1 MVARQSWVKIALL
14 FAVTAGSC
22 ASIWS
27 TYSRHK
33 TVEELQRFA
42 ASYPTLNL
50 SVREQHLTFSNR
62 ALGRAELTNAEIHH
76 REDATLVHAKEM
88 RFGAY
93 HFSDATFTVRRPKT
107 AIKIGLGEALNPKTE
122 ITIFPSA
129 QSVSQWMVDI
139 ESQSLGTLAKQW
151 GFTNA
156 DALSSTQ
163 VAGAITIAIP
173 DAPKYQ
179 PYATVQLVFDR
190 WPLPKWPDAAALFGT
205 TIAVG
210 GRLRPSNDVNRW
222 EVQRAEVTT
231 GVFPLKGTGALM
243 FGNSTRL
250 SVSVKGQRTCEEL
263 STLLPPST
271 TQHTVARYVAAQL
284 ATAAPSLTNEV
295 APAKPKE
302 SVELSMHL
310 DLIDGPSPSCQVR
323 FHLSG
328 GCGLLERLSTLE

>member
-1 MVARQSWVKIALL
+1 MVTRQSWVKIALL
-14 FAVTAGSC
+14 FAVTAGGC

-27 TYSRHK
+27 TYRRHK

-42 ASYPTLNL
+42 ANYPPLNL

-62 ALGRAELTNAEIHH
+62 ALGRAELTDTEVHT

-93 HFSDATFTVRRPKT
+93 HFSDATFAVRRPKT
-107 AIKIGLGEALNPKTE
+107 AIKIGLGESPTPKTE

-129 QSVSQWMVDI
+129 HGASQWIFDI
-139 ESQSLGTLAKQW
+139 GSQSLGALSKQW
-151 GFTNA
+151 GFANT
-156 DALSSTQ
+156 DALIATQ
-163 VAGAITIAIP
+163 VAGVITFAIP
-173 DAPKYQ
+173 DAPNNK

-190 WPLPKWPDAAALFGT
+190 WPLPKWPYAATLFGT

-210 GRLRPSNDVNRW
+210 GRLRPSNDANRW

-231 GVFPLKGTGALM
+231 GVFPLKGTGTLTLKD
-243 FGNSTRL
+243 SPHL

-271 TQHTVARYVAAQL
+271 LQQTVKQYVETVTTVA
-284 ATAAPSLTNEV
+284 

-302 SVELSMHL
+302 SVEMSMHL
-310 DLIDGPSPSCQVR
+310 DLIDGPSQNCEIR

-328 GCGLLERLSTLE
+328 GCGLQERSSTLN